1 MAVPTYKE
9 LMNPLLIAIRNLGGS
24 ASISEM
30 EEEVATIMD
39 LTDDT
44 ISEIHRGNRTKYN
57 YNMAWSRT
65 YLKGTGYLTNSE
77 RAVWA
82 LTPQGM
88 DINDV
93 DPDSIAIQFRN
104 RSLDSN
110 TSDTIRIE
118 TTEIDKEIEWEDNL
132 LELIKNISSEAFE
145 RLCQRLL
152 REAGFVNVVVTGRS
166 GDGGIDGKGVLKI
179 NRMLSFHVYF
189 QSKRYRDAVSSPVVR
204 DFRGAMEGRA
214 DKGIIMTTGRFTRDA
229 EREAL
234 REGANPI
241 DLIDGH
247 DLVLMLKDYGIG
259 VNVEKNEIIT
269 IDNEFFETF

>member
-30 EEEVATIMD
+30 EEEVATIME

-88 DINDV
+88 EINDV
-93 DPDSIAIQFRN
+93 DPASIAIQHRN
-104 RSLDSN
+104 SSSDSN
-110 TSDTIRIE
+110 TSDTTRID
-118 TTEIDKEIEWEDNL
+118 TSEIDKEIEWEDNL
-132 LELIKNISSEAFE
+132 LELIKNISPEAFE

-259 VNVEKNEIIT
+259 VNVEKNEIVT

>member
-1 MAVPTYKE
+1 MDKMINQFLYTYENFVEDKAKKKG
-9 LMNPLLIAIRNLGGS
+9 MN
-24 ASISEM
+24 
-30 EEEVATIMD
+30 
-39 LTDDT
+39 
-44 ISEIHRGNRTKYN
+44 
-57 YNMAWSRT
+57 
-65 YLKGTGYLTNSE
+65 
-77 RAVWA
+77 
-82 LTPQGM
+82 
-88 DINDV
+88 INDV
-93 DPDSIAIQFRN
+93 DPASIAIQYRN
-104 RSLDSN
+104 SSSDSN
-110 TSDTIRIE
+110 TSDSTRID

-152 REAGFVNVVVTGRS
+152 REAGFVNVVITGRS

-214 DKGIIMTTGRFTRDA
+214 DKGIIMTTGRFTREA

-259 VNVEKNEIIT
+259 VNVEKNEIVT